1 MKWQVEAVA
10 NQLNNASIIE
20 NVLSLQKM
28 ANGTKGTQCRKVR
41 NFASFGKKLRE
52 NNLEGNLLQH
62 R

>member
-41 NFASFGKKLRE
+41 I
-52 NNLEGNLLQH
+52 LLLLTKIS
-62 R
+62 